1 MYVKEKSYYL
11 KKEIDPK
18 ILQEQFGFD
27 EDYARKIGEY
37 DWIKYYSNTGRFA
50 IPVSFNSRIGDIHQ
64 TKKYLIDLIKADL
77 VEIKYRWYWWV
88 IIGKWQNYSSEKKQR
103 IEKEIDRRNS
113 LL

>member
-11 KKEIDPK
+11 KKEINPK

-50 IPVSFNSRIGDIHQ
+50 IPVSFHYRIGSARK
-64 TKKYLIDLIKADL
+64 TKKYLTDLIEADL
-77 VEIKYRWYWWV
+77 VEVKCKWFWLA
-88 IIGKWQNYSSEKKQR
+88 IIGKWQNYSEEKIAK
-103 IEKEIDRRNS
+103 IDKEIDRRNA